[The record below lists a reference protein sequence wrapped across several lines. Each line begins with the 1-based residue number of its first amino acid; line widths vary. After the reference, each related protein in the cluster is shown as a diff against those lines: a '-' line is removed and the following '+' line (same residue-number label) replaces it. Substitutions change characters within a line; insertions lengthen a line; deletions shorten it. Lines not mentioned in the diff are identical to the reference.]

1 MSRISETEV
10 QNPIPPTDAPSGPR
24 PFAPPPPIVRFSP
37 PPRLAFVLS
46 LRETKK
52 KKKITLLSSSS
63 SYQQQISSPSRESAR
78 SVHGDPPRTSWADV
92 ADADPARPPPRRQ
105 RPRPPRPELLRA
117 PHLRNRGASSGGRG
131 GASALIIVLLRAAP
145 RAAPGLLAPPRRRRH
160 GEDGRRRWRRRIR
173 WAKEV
178 GPGAEP
184 VRERRRR
191 RGGGGGRAG
200 GVRRAPEHRD
210 QLRRVRGHPRGDER
224 EGGAAAGG
232 HVRRDRPGPGAQ
244 RQHPPVQVRAP
255 HARAA
260 VRHPDLAR
268 GEGPHGVRADRVR
281 EDGRLLLPHHQR
293 HHARPAR
300 AKAPARRDED
310 RLPPR
315 AHPLPDQGALHAGGG
330 CEESLCCFVGAGY
343 HL

>member
-1 MSRISETEV
+1 MAT
-10 QNPIPPTDAPSGPR
+10 PS
-24 PFAPPPPIVRFSP
+24 
-37 PPRLAFVLS
+37 
-46 LRETKK
+46 
-52 KKKITLLSSSS
+52 
-63 SYQQQISSPSRESAR
+63 
-78 SVHGDPPRTSWADV
+78 RTSWADV
-92 ADADPARPPPRRQ
+92 ADADPAPAPAPRRQ

-117 PHLRNRGASSGGRG
+117 PPPPQPRGFVGWGRG
-131 GASALIIVLLRAAP
+131 GASALIILLLRAAP
-145 RAAPGLLAPPRRRRH
+145 SRRPWPPRPPPRRRRH

-300 AKAPARRDED
+300 AKAPARRDEG
-310 RLPPR
+310 PPAPSR
-315 AHPLPDQGALHAGGG
+315 SSSPHQGALHAD
-330 CEESLCCFVGAGY
+330 S
-343 HL
+343 